1 MIKILR
7 NNWFNRLVHNRTLKQ
22 PEIDVRLNEL
32 IDKACEKDEP
42 LEKCIGED
50 MSVWYKLADGVYAG
64 KQLGQLRKAP
74 NCPPTLFIDPQPLT
88 EKRFAQLVACSV
100 EITAERQAKKF
111 FDGGIHG

>member
-42 LEKCIGED
+42 LEEHFGEE
-50 MSVWYKLADGVYAG
+50 SSLWYKLADGVYAG
-64 KQLGQLRKAP
+64 KLLGQLREAP
-74 NCPPTLFIDPQPLT
+74 NWPPALFIGPQPLT
-88 EKRFAQLVACSV
+88 KKRFAQLVACSV
-100 EITAERQAKKF
+100 EITADRQAKKF
-111 FDGGIHG
+111 FDEGIHV